1 MTIGLS
7 IMPRKMLAA
16 TARAEAPPRPMVFWN
31 RKPKPWVIHLR
42 IFQCHSRAD
51 RAEITRI
58 SGRTLKA
65 KVNRPPGLVTG

>member
-1 MTIGLS
+1 M
-7 IMPRKMLAA
+7 AA

-31 RKPKPWVIHLR
+31 TKPKPSVIHFR

-58 SGRTLKA
+58 SGRTPKA
-65 KVNRPPGLVTG
+65 KVNRAGVSCTG